1 MGKNLL
7 IKKASGESV
16 PFSRDKLLGSLHR
29 AGASDKLA
37 DSIVDEIESW
47 LKDGVSTKKIYTK
60 AFNLLKEKK
69 NSLAARYSLKNSIME
84 LGPTGYP
91 FEHLVAQL
99 IKKQGYEIKVGQI
112 VQGYCV
118 SHEVDVI
125 ATSPK
130 KQFFVECKFYNS
142 RGKNA
147 TVKVPLYIHSRVND
161 IVRRMKLN
169 PENSTVSYH
178 GMIVT
183 NTRFTSD
190 AIDYGKCAGLH
201 MISWD
206 YPAGN
211 SLKEMIERYG
221 SFPIT
226 ALVSLNNTQKQRLL
240 DEGIVLCIQICSQPE
255 LLNKRGLT
263 KSEIKK
269 VLAEAKELAC
279 NSADVNS

>member
-1 MGKNLL
+1 MEKNLFVQ
-7 IKKASGESV
+7 KASGEIV
-16 PFSRDKLLGSLHR
+16 PFSKEKLMGSLQR
-29 AGASDKLA
+29 AGASDELIE
-37 DSIVDEIESW
+37 SIVDEIVVW
-47 LKDGVSTKKIYTK
+47 LKDGATTKKIYKK
-60 AFNLLKEKK
+60 AFTLLKAKK

-99 IKKQGYEIKVGQI
+99 IKKQGFEIEVGQI
-112 VQGYCV
+112 VSGHCV
-118 SHEVDVI
+118 RHEVDVI
-125 ATSPK
+125 ATSAH

-161 IVRRMKLN
+161 IITKMKSN
-169 PENSTVSYH
+169 PHNSHVEYH

-190 AIDYGKCAGLH
+190 AVDYGKCSGLH
-201 MISWD
+201 LISWD
-206 YPAGN
+206 YPRGN
-211 SLKEMIERYG
+211 SLKEMIERHG

-226 ALVSLNNTQKQRLL
+226 ALVSLKNTMKRKLL
-240 DEGIVLCIQICSQPE
+240 DEGVVLCFQLCAQPE

-263 KSEIKK
+263 KSEIKN
-269 VLAEAKELAC
+269 VLAEANELSC
-279 NSADVNS
+279 FYHK

>member
-1 MGKNLL
+1 MEKTLL
-7 IKKASGESV
+7 VKKASGETV
-16 PFSRDKLLGSLHR
+16 PFSKEKLEGSLRR
-29 AGASDKLA
+29 AGAGEELIN
-37 DSIVDEIESW
+37 SIVDEIVLW
-47 LKDGVSTKKIYTK
+47 IKDGASTKKIYKK
-60 AFNLLKEKK
+60 AFTLLKAKK
-69 NSLAARYSLKNSIME
+69 SSLAARYSLKNSIME

-99 IKKQGYEIKVGQI
+99 IKKQGFEIEVGQI
-112 VQGYCV
+112 IPGYCV
-118 SHEVDVI
+118 NHEVDVV
-125 ATSPK
+125 ASTTGK
-130 KQFFVECKFYNS
+130 KFFVECKFYNS

-161 IVRRMKLN
+161 IVKRLKMDTA
-169 PENSTVSYH
+169 NSHVVYH

-190 AIDYGKCAGLH
+190 AVDYGKCYGLH

-206 YPAGN
+206 YPRGN

-221 SFPIT
+221 SFPVT
-226 ALVSLNNTQKQRLL
+226 ALVSLNNQVKRHLL
-240 DEGIVLCIQICSQPE
+240 DEGIVLCNQLCAQPD

-269 VLAEAKELAC
+269 VLTEAEELAC
-279 NSADVNS
+279 LYHK